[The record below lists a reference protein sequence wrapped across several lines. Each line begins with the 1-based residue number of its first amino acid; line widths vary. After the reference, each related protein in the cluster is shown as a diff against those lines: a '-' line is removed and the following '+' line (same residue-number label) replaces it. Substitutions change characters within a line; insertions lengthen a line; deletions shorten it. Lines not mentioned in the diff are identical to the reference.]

1 MTGWGEYVAAWAVFL
16 LTHAVPVQPPVKLWL
31 VARLGQATFGLTYS
45 TLSVVVLAWMI
56 EAAARAPFVELWLR
70 AEWQNH
76 VTLATMALAC
86 LILSLAAFR
95 PNPFSFGGWRN
106 DYFDP
111 ERPGIVGLVRHP
123 VLAALALWALGHLA
137 SNGDIAHVVMFGG
150 FFVFAVLGMAMI
162 DRRRQH
168 SMGSELWQRLRPR
181 RTLHDIAN
189 PLHWLVAALVLAGL
203 IILHPMVIGLP
214 AVW

>member
-16 LTHAVPVQPPVKLWL
+16 LTHAVPVQRPVKLWL
-31 VARLGQATFGLTYS
+31 VECLGHASFWLTYS
-45 TLSVVVLAWMI
+45 LLSIVVLAWMI
-56 EAAARAPFVELWLR
+56 EAAARAPFVELWPR

-76 VTLATMALAC
+76 VTLTTMALAC
-86 LILSLAAFR
+86 LILSLAVFR

-106 DYFDP
+106 DDFDP

-137 SNGDIAHVVMFGG
+137 PNGDIAHVVMFGG
-150 FFVFAVLGMAMI
+150 FLAFSVFGMAMI
-162 DRRRQH
+162 DRRHQH

-181 RTLHDIAN
+181 RIPHDIAN
-189 PLHWLVAALVLAGL
+189 PVRWLAAAMALAGL
-203 IILHPMVIGLP
+203 IVLHPLVIGLP